1 MIYINSQIEVGK
13 VYKSH
18 QEMYPA
24 LYAKNAYGSFLFTHF
39 SIEIKD
45 GDIYVQTD
53 WKDTNLIHENLQ
65 WHLKHKLK
73 TAKAKVQENLDIIN
87 AIEKVL

>member
-1 MIYINSQIEVGK
+1 MIYINPQIEAGK

-24 LYAKNAYGSFLFTHF
+24 LYAKNTYGSFLFTHF
-39 SIEIKD
+39 FIEIKD

-53 WKDTNLIHENLQ
+53 LQDTSLIHKLLEKELRAKLSLAKIELQ
-65 WHLKHKLK
+65 Q
-73 TAKAKVQENLDIIN
+73 AIEIIN

>member
-1 MIYINSQIEVGK
+1 MIYINPQIEAGK

-18 QEMYPA
+18 KEMYPA
-24 LYAKNAYGSFLFTHF
+24 LYAKNAYKSFLFTHF
-39 SIEIKD
+39 FIEIKD

-53 WKDTNLIHENLQ
+53 WQDTNLIHENLQ

-73 TAKAKVQENLDIIN
+73 TAKARVQENLEIIN

>member
-1 MIYINSQIEVGK
+1 MIYINPQIEVGK

-18 QEMYPA
+18 QETCPA
-24 LYAKNAYGSFLFTHF
+24 LYAQNAYGTFLFTHF
-39 SIEIKD
+39 SIKIKD

-53 WKDTNLIHENLQ
+53 WEDANLIHEQVQ
-65 WHLKHKLK
+65 WHLKHKLEI
-73 TAKAKVQENLDIIN
+73 AKARVQENLEIIN